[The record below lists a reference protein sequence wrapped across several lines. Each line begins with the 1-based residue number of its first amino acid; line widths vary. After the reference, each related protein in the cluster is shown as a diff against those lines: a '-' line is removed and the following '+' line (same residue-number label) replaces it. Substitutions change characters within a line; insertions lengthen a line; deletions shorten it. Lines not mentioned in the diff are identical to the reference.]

1 MYHFYLFFIEV
12 WLIYNVMLVSGIQQ
26 SDSCVCVC
34 IYPFSDSFP
43 LYGIT
48 KYWVQFLVLYS
59 RYMLVLYF
67 IYEKSESIWRFQT
80 PWTVPHQAP
89 LSWNSSGKNPGVTSH
104 SLLQCI
110 YVNPEFEIYPSSP
123 SPFGN
128 HKCVFYVC
136 GSNSGLYTSSFKS
149 YFFIFLDSYVTDIII
164 S

>member
-1 MYHFYLFFIEV
+1 MPIFSYVPLLFIFYWSMVDLQC
-12 WLIYNVMLVSGIQQ
+12 YVSFRYTAKWFV
-26 SDSCVCVC
+26 CVCVC

-136 GSNSGLYTSSFKS
+136 GSNSVLYTSSFKS
-149 YFFIFLDSYVTDIII
+149 YFF
-164 S
+164 